1 MSECQPSLVGIWRVS
16 EDGFTYDQAYKE
28 MRRYYFGPQF
38 KQLSGAVKARQTP
51 SWNCISDGLYLV
63 YGVTGEANSPANW
76 NSVFAEL
83 VIDTEIDLTLEQA
96 LPWSRFSTN
105 RSRFQTMNTNHI
117 PCRKKDCHTVS
128 RSKKNE
134 PNQRASREHDS
145 DKPPNCRQV

>member
-83 VIDTEIDLTLEQA
+83 VIDTEIDLTLVYSGRKW
-96 LPWSRFSTN
+96 PWFPAENGRDF
-105 RSRFQTMNTNHI
+105 
-117 PCRKKDCHTVS
+117 
-128 RSKKNE
+128 RSKM
-134 PNQRASREHDS
+134 AMDS
-145 DKPPNCRQV
+145 GPKWPISERINTKPIAYANHMQLA